1 MKTVLAGMKRK
12 GNAPAGV
19 TIRDAFSGKE
29 DQQPDFGV
37 PWLDFGAR
45 AYSPA
50 LRRWMVPDPLGEK
63 HYGVNPYAY
72 CNGDPVNYVDPE
84 GQKVSAV
91 FNRYTHTLY
100 ITDLDHYKKGLPE
113 KYVSAREYQLGGVRD
128 KEGRLIQNQVLVIN
142 NVFSGGQ
149 IENGKILRDVNDN
162 RQIAIPIATY
172 DIVDNN
178 ADTKHRG
185 WFRLERQDN
194 SLFNDKDD
202 VTNRDGYRFHIG
214 GLSWGCVTVDRTQDD
229 AQLIWEVVISI
240 LNSTSTTI
248 VSENRGKQWLNPFSK
263 LIYYGTMDVIGEDTI
278 PDKKE

>member
-1 MKTVLAGMKRK
+1 M
-12 GNAPAGV
+12 
-19 TIRDAFSGKE
+19 
-29 DQQPDFGV
+29 
-37 PWLDFGAR
+37 
-45 AYSPA
+45 
-50 LRRWMVPDPLGEK
+50 
-63 HYGVNPYAY
+63 
-72 CNGDPVNYVDPE
+72 
-84 GQKVSAV
+84 
-91 FNRYTHTLY
+91 
-100 ITDLDHYKKGLPE
+100 
-113 KYVSAREYQLGGVRD
+113 GGVRD

-185 WFRLERQDN
+185 WFRLDRQDN

-229 AQLIWEVVISI
+229 AQLIWEIVISI